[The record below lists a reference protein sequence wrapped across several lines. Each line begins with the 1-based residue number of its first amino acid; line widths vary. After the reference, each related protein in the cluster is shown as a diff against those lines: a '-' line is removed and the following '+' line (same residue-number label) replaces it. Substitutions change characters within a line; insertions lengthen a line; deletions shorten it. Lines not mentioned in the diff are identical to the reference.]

1 MVIPQGLI
9 KIVDIDIRIV
19 NGFLPE
25 KSQAIAQ
32 TLQADNGKVQ
42 MEFSDCHQDPMHTI
56 DGEVINQ
63 VARAYAN
70 PDKFISTWEGE
81 PGNPSSLGLVNYNG
95 GVEGKTLRKAIGG
108 NDFFGI
114 TNQKD
119 VNRVMPQIEQIWPGI
134 RARYSG
140 KALVSNWWDNPCS
153 KDTFVSPGVNTM
165 TVWRGAQW
173 ETEGNIY
180 FAEKACDEE
189 IWSYMDGA
197 IRSGDGVAQEIAQC

>member
-32 TLQADNGKVQ
+32 TLQADNGKAQ

-63 VARAYAN
+63 AARAYAN

-81 PGNPSSLGLVNYNG
+81 PGNPSSLGVLVNYNR
-95 GVEGKTLRKAIGG
+95 GVEGKTLRKATGG

-114 TNQKD
+114 ANQKD

-134 RARYSG
+134 RAR
-140 KALVSNWWDNPCS
+140 
-153 KDTFVSPGVNTM
+153 
-165 TVWRGAQW
+165 
-173 ETEGNIY
+173 
-180 FAEKACDEE
+180 
-189 IWSYMDGA
+189 
-197 IRSGDGVAQEIAQC
+197 